1 MRAAP
6 PHPHAS
12 PMSALRSVVLDTNVV
27 VAAGFR
33 PRSASGRVLAALRA
47 GRLRLV
53 WDDATRAETERIV
66 GRIPPLAGRD
76 AMPPWTAADRWTGAT
91 DPAAF
96 AHVPDPDDRRF
107 AALAAA
113 AGATLVTMDAHL
125 LVGRAAGPPRI
136 VTPGELA
143 RELDALVAAG
153 PP

>member
-1 MRAAP
+1 MPADRP
-6 PHPHAS
+6 
-12 PMSALRSVVLDTNVV
+12 RIVLDTNVV

-47 GRLRLV
+47 GRLRLA
-53 WDDATRAETERIV
+53 WDDATRTETERIV
-66 GRIPPLAGRD
+66 GRIPPLAGRG
-76 AMPPWTAADRWTGAT
+76 ALPPYAPADRWPGAT

-113 AGATLVTMDAHL
+113 AEATLVTMDAHL
-125 LVGRAAGPPRI
+125 LAGRGARPPRI

-143 RELDALVAAG
+143 AELVLG
-153 PP
+153 

>member
-1 MRAAP
+1 MPTPSAPARAADP
-6 PHPHAS
+6 
-12 PMSALRSVVLDTNVV
+12 LRVVLDTNVV

-47 GRLRLV
+47 GRLRLA
-53 WDDATRAETERIV
+53 WDEGTRAETERIV
-66 GRIPPLAGRD
+66 ERIPPLRGRG
-76 AMPPWTAADRWTGAT
+76 AAPPYAPADRWAGTT

-125 LVGRAAGPPRI
+125 LAGRGTGPPRI
-136 VTPGELA
+136 VTPTELA
-143 RELDALVAAG
+143 AELDAAAAPVG
-153 PP
+153 